1 MHLVKT
7 LAVAGLA
14 LGFAASAAS
23 AGCFGNHTVST
34 DTTVKTAE
42 ADTKSTQTKQQ

>member
-14 LGFAASAAS
+14 LGFAAGAAS
-23 AGCFGNHTVST
+23 AGCFGTHSVKK
-34 DTTVKTAE
+34 DTPVKTAQ
-42 ADTKSTQTKQQ
+42 ADTKTTQTKQQ